1 MEYKKNIGHDDLLLH
16 ALNVLNALNARSACK
31 GEARSLTH
39 LKLKKGRLWAKD
51 W

>member
-1 MEYKKNIGHDDLLLH
+1 MEYKKNIGHNNLLLH
-16 ALNVLNALNARSACK
+16 ALNARSACK

-39 LKLKKGRLWAKD
+39 LDLKKGRLWAKD